1 MNKKLKKIFSI
12 LLMVVFLVNTFLGS
26 TTKNAFAEDN
36 STAKTRLRIINLNG
50 DNTIDEKTEFWVKDT
65 IPVAADLTISG
76 SGVNYPNPKLK
87 ITVQKSPAIT
97 KPGFV
102 DSLKAT
108 SNEQTED
115 ENNYYMTYKFDSL
128 TGGTKLTFPLPFM
141 FKEDTAN
148 NGDRVTIKEEL
159 LDENGGV
166 IDSVSKTY
174 TAKKVTYSY
183 NDSNVFTY
191 GASRDEKVDPSN
203 PQDMN
208 NTIRVHKVQVYDDS
222 NKTKPEG
229 SPVEALFSPTNK
241 APEGTDG
248 KATFERPKNLRIEV
262 KLPEGVELGEGG
274 DSSNWTYDAA
284 TRTITRNYGELGEG
298 DASWLRYNQVG
309 ITANPI
315 LKFKSIPA
323 GQVVNLDAKFT
334 VNVGL
339 PNEYKLPD
347 RTLPI
352 KFDIEKVVFAPY
364 LGSTLAKDNL
374 TGGGND
380 PFPYN
385 LTEGVYTLDKGRIYD
400 NRVNDQTDNG
410 MVYTLKLGN
419 ENNGSSP
426 TDPTNGKV
434 MHVWSID
441 DVLIR
446 DKQPGVP
453 NKIYYK
459 NYQLG
464 RVEPY
469 GTMLKDDARHKKLVE
484 DTIKNFNDTPNKLYG
499 VKEDGTKVE
508 IASNI
513 KYQQKV
519 DVNNTAGDF
528 VRLSLEFERPLVLD
542 NTSLLFYVGAYPTD
556 KEIKS
561 FEDNTYDATQYY
573 YGTSEAKVEENQTL
587 TTTRETATTIKE
599 YSNGNWAVTGLSLP
613 TPKAWMSD
621 MTGDKVVTYKSS
633 GSFADVWLNQ
643 ARLRGT
649 YGAWG
654 PYLGKPVTNIKA
666 IYLLPPE
673 FTYVETNGTY
683 GPSNPTGI
691 NKTPQVID
699 NFRNTGRQAVIFS
712 VPDINPNLENKDDEF
727 SINIKI
733 KASQYAQ
740 QGNNRIDTYVTY
752 DNNKII
758 QPWDGNLAYT
768 DQLDLDGDGDKR
780 EQFIHRAM
788 DINFIP
794 PLELLIAKRVGLDT
808 ASMKFLEIGDLGEEF
823 YWKVQINNNTIAE
836 MNDISFIDTLPFVGD
851 NVIVPN
857 KENVYKPR
865 GSQFNTPLTR
875 SLESVPENAE
885 ALQNFDV
892 FYQLAPQNA
901 LEAVRDGEWLAEGQ
915 ITDFTKVK
923 SIKIQLKPGKVL
935 ASKKT
940 ANFFIPS
947 KVPYDSTLTS
957 NQTANN
963 TVAMST
969 DKTFYSEANM
979 VRIGVAKYVVK
990 GTVFSDFNK
999 NGVINDNEQ
1008 KLSGYKVELI
1018 DKKTGDVAVDVNG
1031 NKLEATTDNEG
1042 KYTINVYK
1050 RGDYFV
1056 RFTKLNNDDKLT
1068 KSNDRVD
1075 GNNAIEEIAGTN
1087 YVKSADFALNPT
1099 NDDVI
1104 KNAGFEAT
1112 KRDVTI
1118 EKVDSQLNQDGSKK
1132 YLKGATFELRQNGNA
1147 VYTATTG
1154 EDGRAVFKDVKFGS
1168 YKLVETQ
1175 APTGYA
1181 PAVAEKDVTIDE
1193 NGDAKYEIANDLV
1206 LGKVEVT
1213 KVDKDDPTK
1222 KLKGVKFVLKQGND
1236 EKYEAT
1242 TGEDGKAVFDG
1253 VLFGSY
1259 KLVEKETLENY
1270 KADSTEHDV
1279 TIDNQTKL
1287 KEVTIKNELKK
1298 GKVVVT
1304 KVDATDNTK
1313 KLKDVK
1319 FVLKQDG
1326 NVKYEATTDADG
1338 KAVFNGV
1345 AYGQY
1350 KLVETET
1357 LANYALDSTERD
1369 VNIDADGKEVPFEI
1383 TNALKQ
1389 GSVEVTKVD
1398 ADNNNTKLTGVKFVL
1413 KQNGA
1418 VKYEA
1423 TTDADGKANFN
1434 NVAYGDYKLVETETL
1449 KNYNLDATERDV
1461 TIDSQNST
1469 KQITLTNVMKK
1480 GKVVVTKVDAT
1491 DNTKKLKDVKFALK
1505 QGNDVKYEA
1514 TTDADGK
1521 AVFNGVAYGEYKLVE
1536 TKTLDNYSLDTTE
1549 RDVNIDADGKE
1560 VPFEITNALKEGKVE
1575 VTKVDADDNSKK
1587 LEGVKFALKQG
1598 NDVKYEA
1605 TTDVDGKAVFNGVA
1619 YGDYKLV
1626 ETKHLDNYNADTT
1639 ERDVTIDN
1647 QNSTKQL
1654 TVTNTLIKGKVEV
1667 TLVDAVVDGKP
1678 IKGATF
1684 VLKQGDTVVKE
1695 LTTDDSGKVVFENV
1709 PYGEYTV
1716 VEKTTLENY
1725 VIDSAPKAVKIE
1737 QQGQVEKV
1745 QVVNVLKTSNVKVT
1759 KVDADDNT
1767 KKLAGV
1773 EFELRG
1779 ANGKVLKGTTNANG
1793 EYIFEDVVYGDYKL
1807 VETKTLDNYNLTTTE
1822 ETVQVRD
1829 AGQTIEKTVTNAL
1842 KKGKVE
1848 VTKVDADDN
1857 TKKLA
1862 GVKFELKQGDEVK
1875 YEGTTDANGKLVI
1888 DNVIYGD
1895 YKLVEKETLENYNLN
1910 TNPVDVSIKAQ
1921 GQLVEKTVENTL
1933 KKGKVEVTAVD
1944 ADDNTKKLPGI
1955 KFVLKQGDEVKYEG
1969 TTDANGKLVFDKV
1982 IYGDYKLVEKETL
1995 ENYNLNK
2002 DQFDVSIKEEGQL
2015 VEKTVPNLLKKG
2027 KVEVTKVDA
2036 EDNTKKL
2043 AGVKFAL
2050 KQGNDVKYEGTTDAN
2065 GKLVFDK
2072 VVYGDYKL
2080 VETETLENYNL
2091 NKDQFDVSIKEEG
2104 QLVEKTVTNQI
2115 IKSDIKFVKVD
2126 AKDNNKKLAGVKFV
2140 LKQGDVEKYEA
2151 ISDANGV
2158 VSFKGV
2164 VYGEYTLVE
2173 KETIAGYK
2181 LSTETKQVK
2190 VRTHGVVIDL
2200 GNFANEPIAKAPGKK
2215 TGALAKTGLAE
2226 TSTTILGTMLLALA
2240 MLFRRKSTK

>member
-36 STAKTRLRIINLNG
+36 STAKTKLRIINLNG

-65 IPVAADLTISG
+65 IPVAADLAISG
-76 SGVNYPNPKLK
+76 SGVNYSNPKLK

-108 SNEQTED
+108 NNEQTED
-115 ENNYYMTYKFDSL
+115 ANNYYMTYTFDSL

-148 NGDRVTIKEEL
+148 NGDSVTIKEEL

-174 TAKKVTYSY
+174 TAKKATYSY
-183 NDSNVFTY
+183 NDSNVFTF

-229 SPVEALFSPTNK
+229 SPVETYFSPINK
-241 APEGTDG
+241 APEGAGG

-274 DSSNWTYDAA
+274 DSHNWTYDAT

-298 DASWLRYNQVG
+298 DVSWIRYNQVG

-352 KFDIEKVVFAPY
+352 KFDIEKVVFAPH

-374 TGGGND
+374 TGAGND
-380 PFPYN
+380 PFPFN
-385 LTEGVYTLDKGRIYD
+385 LNEGVYTLDKGRIYD

-410 MVYTLKLGN
+410 MIYTLKLGN

-561 FEDNTYDATQYY
+561 FEDSTYDATQYY

-587 TTTRETATTIKE
+587 TTTRETATTIKD
-599 YSNGNWAVTGLSLP
+599 YANGNWAVTGLSLP
-613 TPKAWMSD
+613 TPKAWMDSMD
-621 MTGDKVVTYKSS
+621 GDKVITYKSS
-633 GSFADVWLNQ
+633 GSFADVWLN
-643 ARLRGT
+643 RGSLRGT
-649 YGAWG
+649 YGSWG

-673 FTYVETNGTY
+673 FSYVETKGTY
-683 GPSNPTGI
+683 GPSDPSGI
-691 NKTPQVID
+691 NPTPQVID

-712 VPDINPNLENKDDEF
+712 VPDINPNLENKDDQF
-727 SINIKI
+727 SINIKV

-740 QGNNRIDTYVTY
+740 QGNNRVDTYITY

-758 QPWDGNLAYT
+758 QPWDGGLEYV

-780 EQFIHRAM
+780 EKFIHRAM

-857 KENVYKPR
+857 KQNVYKPR

-885 ALQNFDV
+885 VLKNFDV

-935 ASKKT
+935 ASKTT

-947 KVPYDSTLTS
+947 KIPYDSTLTS

-999 NGVINDNEQ
+999 NGVINDNEPR
-1008 KLSGYKVELI
+1008 LAGYKVELI

-1042 KYTINVYK
+1042 KYSINVYK

-1075 GNNAIEEIAGTN
+1075 GNNAIEEIAGTS

-1154 EDGRAVFKDVKFGS
+1154 ENGRAVFKDVKFGS

-1326 NVKYEATTDADG
+1326 NVKYEATTDTDG

-1598 NDVKYEA
+1598 NDVRYEA

-1695 LTTDDSGKVVFENV
+1695 LTTDDSGKVVFEDV

-1933 KKGKVEVTAVD
+1933 KKGKVEVTKVD
-1944 ADDNTKKLPGI
+1944 ADDNTKKLAGV
-1955 KFVLKQGDEVKYEG
+1955 KFELKQGDEVKYEG

-2151 ISDANGV
+2151 VSDANGV

-2226 TSTTILGTMLLALA
+2226 TSTTLLGTMLLALA

>member
-1 MNKKLKKIFSI
+1 MNRLKKIFSI

-36 STAKTRLRIINLNG
+36 STAKTKLRIINLNG
-50 DNTIDEKTEFWVKDT
+50 DNTIDEKTEFWVKNT
-65 IPVAADLTISG
+65 IPVAADLAISG
-76 SGVNYPNPKLK
+76 AGVNYPNPKLK

-108 SNEQTED
+108 KNEQTED
-115 ENNYYMTYKFDSL
+115 ENNYYMTYTFDSL
-128 TGGTKLTFPLPFM
+128 TGGTKLTFPFPFE

-148 NGDRVTIKEEL
+148 NGDSVTIKEEL
-159 LDENGGV
+159 LDENDGV
-166 IDSVSKTY
+166 IDSVTKVY
-174 TAKKVTYSY
+174 TAKKETYTF
-183 NDSNVFTY
+183 NDSSVYAATP
-191 GASRDEKVDPSN
+191 DELQQLIDPSKPAKNNTLFVRKVDDYTDSDKTKEDGDGTKITSYFN
-203 PQDMN
+203 F
-208 NTIRVHKVQVYDDS
+208 TIKDTESVDP
-222 NKTKPEG
+222 NKTY
-229 SPVEALFSPTNK
+229 
-241 APEGTDG
+241 
-248 KATFERPKNLRIEV
+248 ERPKNIKLEI
-262 KLPEGVELGEGG
+262 KLPEGVEID
-274 DSSNWTYDAA
+274 DSRFSIDPA
-284 TRTITRNYGELGEG
+284 TRI
-298 DASWLRYNQVG
+298 ASRVV
-309 ITANPI
+309 ANPGFDRVWKGSYNEMVYWI
-315 LKFKSIPA
+315 GPGLTFKNKKYNEVI
-323 GQVVNLDAKFT
+323 NIEAKFT
-334 VNVGL
+334 LNDGL
-339 PNEYKLPD
+339 ANEKKLPD
-347 RTLPI
+347 RTLSI
-352 KFDIEKVVFAPY
+352 KLLKNKLDFAAH
-364 LGSTLAKDNL
+364 LGSTLVKDNL
-374 TGGGND
+374 TGRGTD
-380 PFPYN
+380 PFPYD
-385 LTEGVYTLDKGRIYD
+385 LSEGVYTLDKGRIYD
-400 NRVNDQTDNG
+400 NRVNDHTDNG
-410 MVYTLKLGN
+410 MIYTLKLGN

-464 RVEPY
+464 KVEPY

-587 TTTRETATTIKE
+587 TTTRETATTIKD
-599 YSNGNWAVTGLSLP
+599 YAGGNWAFTGLSLP
-613 TPKAWMSD
+613 TPKAFMGD
-621 MTGDKVVTYKSS
+621 LTGDKVITYK
-633 GSFADVWLNQ
+633 ADATIANVQINY

-649 YGAWG
+649 HGAWG

-673 FTYVETNGTY
+673 FSYVETTATY
-683 GPSNPTGI
+683 GPANPSGI

-727 SINIKI
+727 GLNIKI
-733 KASQYAQ
+733 KASQYTQ
-740 QGNNRIDTYVTY
+740 QGNNRVDAYVTY
-752 DNNKII
+752 DNNKVI
-758 QPWDGNLAYT
+758 QPWDSSLEYV

-780 EQFIHRAM
+780 EKFIHRAM

-857 KENVYKPR
+857 KQNVYKPR

-885 ALQNFDV
+885 ALKNFDV

-935 ASKKT
+935 ASKTT

-947 KVPYDSTLTS
+947 KIPYDSTLTS

-999 NGVINDNEQ
+999 NGVINDNEPR
-1008 KLSGYKVELI
+1008 LAGYKVELI

-1042 KYTINVYK
+1042 KYSINVYK

-1099 NDDVI
+1099 SDDAI

-1154 EDGRAVFKDVKFGS
+1154 ENGRAVFKDVKFGS
-1168 YKLVETQ
+1168 YKLVETH

-1193 NGDAKYEIANDLV
+1193 NGDAKYEVANDLV

-1326 NVKYEATTDADG
+1326 NVKYEATTDVDG

-1357 LANYALDSTERD
+1357 LANYA
-1369 VNIDADGKEVPFEI
+1369 
-1383 TNALKQ
+1383 
-1389 GSVEVTKVD
+1389 
-1398 ADNNNTKLTGVKFVL
+1398 
-1413 KQNGA
+1413 
-1418 VKYEA
+1418 
-1423 TTDADGKANFN
+1423 
-1434 NVAYGDYKLVETETL
+1434 
-1449 KNYNLDATERDV
+1449 
-1461 TIDSQNST
+1461 
-1469 KQITLTNVMKK
+1469 
-1480 GKVVVTKVDAT
+1480 
-1491 DNTKKLKDVKFALK
+1491 
-1505 QGNDVKYEA
+1505 
-1514 TTDADGK
+1514 
-1521 AVFNGVAYGEYKLVE
+1521 
-1536 TKTLDNYSLDTTE
+1536 LDTTE

-1605 TTDVDGKAVFNGVA
+1605 TTDADGKAVFNGVA

-1639 ERDVTIDN
+1639 ERDVTIDS
-1647 QNSTKQL
+1647 QNTIKQL
-1654 TVTNTLIKGKVEV
+1654 TITNTLIKGKVEV

-1695 LTTDDSGKVVFENV
+1695 VVTDDSGKVVFENV

-1716 VEKTTLENY
+1716 VEKSTLENY

-1829 AGQTIEKTVTNAL
+1829 AGQTIEKTVTNA
-1842 KKGKVE
+1842 
-1848 VTKVDADDN
+1848 
-1857 TKKLA
+1857 
-1862 GVKFELKQGDEVK
+1862 
-1875 YEGTTDANGKLVI
+1875 
-1888 DNVIYGD
+1888 
-1895 YKLVEKETLENYNLN
+1895 
-1910 TNPVDVSIKAQ
+1910 
-1921 GQLVEKTVENTL
+1921 
-1933 KKGKVEVTAVD
+1933 
-1944 ADDNTKKLPGI
+1944 
-1955 KFVLKQGDEVKYEG
+1955 
-1969 TTDANGKLVFDKV
+1969 
-1982 IYGDYKLVEKETL
+1982 
-1995 ENYNLNK
+1995 
-2002 DQFDVSIKEEGQL
+2002 
-2015 VEKTVPNLLKKG
+2015 LKKG

-2181 LSTETKQVK
+2181 LSTETKQVN

-2226 TSTTILGTMLLALA
+2226 TSTTLLGTMLLALA

>member
-36 STAKTRLRIINLNG
+36 STAKTKLRIINLNG

-65 IPVAADLTISG
+65 IPVAADLAISG
-76 SGVNYPNPKLK
+76 SGVNYSNPKLK

-108 SNEQTED
+108 NNEQTED
-115 ENNYYMTYKFDSL
+115 ANNYYMTYTFDSL

-148 NGDRVTIKEEL
+148 NGDSVTIKEEL

-174 TAKKVTYSY
+174 TAKKATYSY
-183 NDSNVFTY
+183 NDSNVLTF
-191 GASRDEKVDPSN
+191 GASRDELIDPSK
-203 PQDMN
+203 PAKN
-208 NTIRVHKVQVYDDS
+208 NVIRVHKVQVYDDS

-229 SPVEALFSPTNK
+229 SPVEAYFSPTNK
-241 APEGTDG
+241 APEGAGD

-284 TRTITRNYGELGEG
+284 TRTITRNYGELGQG
-298 DASWLRYNQVG
+298 DTSWTRYNEIGV
-309 ITANPI
+309 TANPI

-374 TGGGND
+374 TGVGND
-380 PFPYN
+380 PFPYK
-385 LTEGVYTLDKGRIYD
+385 LDEGVYTLDKGRIYD
-400 NRVNDQTDNG
+400 NNVNDQTDNG
-410 MVYTLKLGN
+410 MIYTLKLGN

-513 KYQQKV
+513 KYQQKI

-556 KEIKS
+556 KEIKN
-561 FEDNTYDATQYY
+561 FEDSTYDATQYY

-587 TTTRETATTIKE
+587 TTTRETATTIKD
-599 YSNGNWAVTGLSLP
+599 YYNGNWAVTGLALP
-613 TPKAWMSD
+613 TPKSWMSD
-621 MTGDKVVTYKSS
+621 LSGDKVITYKSS
-633 GSFADVWLNQ
+633 GSFANVLLSQ

-673 FTYVETNGTY
+673 FSYVQTNATA
-683 GPSNPTGI
+683 GPSNPSGI
-691 NKTPQVID
+691 SKTPEVID

-727 SINIKI
+727 AIDIKI

-740 QGNNRIDTYVTY
+740 QGNNRIDAYVTY

-823 YWKVQINNNTIAE
+823 YWKVEINNNTIAE

-857 KENVYKPR
+857 KQNVYKPR

-885 ALQNFDV
+885 VLKNFDV

-935 ASKKT
+935 ASKTT

-947 KVPYDSTLTS
+947 KIPYDSTLTS

-1042 KYTINVYK
+1042 KYSINAYK

-1423 TTDADGKANFN
+1423 TTDADGKANFS

-1491 DNTKKLKDVKFALK
+1491 DNTKKLKD
-1505 QGNDVKYEA
+1505 
-1514 TTDADGK
+1514 
-1521 AVFNGVAYGEYKLVE
+1521 
-1536 TKTLDNYSLDTTE
+1536 
-1549 RDVNIDADGKE
+1549 
-1560 VPFEITNALKEGKVE
+1560 
-1575 VTKVDADDNSKK
+1575 
-1587 LEGVKFALKQG
+1587 VKFALKQG

-1767 KKLAGV
+1767 KRLAGV

-1982 IYGDYKLVEKETL
+1982 
-1995 ENYNLNK
+1995 
-2002 DQFDVSIKEEGQL
+2002 
-2015 VEKTVPNLLKKG
+2015 
-2027 KVEVTKVDA
+2027 
-2036 EDNTKKL
+2036 
-2043 AGVKFAL
+2043 
-2050 KQGNDVKYEGTTDAN
+2050 
-2065 GKLVFDK
+2065 
-2072 VVYGDYKL
+2072 VYGDYKL

-2226 TSTTILGTMLLALA
+2226 TSTTLLGTMLLALA

>member
-1 MNKKLKKIFSI
+1 MNKLKKIFSI

-76 SGVNYPNPKLK
+76 SGVNYSNPKLK

-108 SNEQTED
+108 KNEQTED
-115 ENNYYMTYKFDSL
+115 ENNYYMTYTFDSL
-128 TGGTKLTFPLPFM
+128 TGGAKLTFPLPFM

-148 NGDRVTIKEEL
+148 NGDSVTIKEEL

-183 NDSNVFTY
+183 NDSNVFTF

-203 PQDMN
+203 PLDMN
-208 NTIRVHKVQVYDDS
+208 NTIRVHKAKVYDDS

-229 SPVEALFSPTNK
+229 ELVETYFSATNK

-274 DSSNWTYDAA
+274 DSANWTYDAA

-298 DASWLRYNQVG
+298 DVSWIRYNQVG

-315 LKFKSIPA
+315 LKFKSIPS
-323 GQVVNLDAKFT
+323 GQVVNLEAKYT

-352 KFDIEKVVFAPY
+352 KFDVEKVIFAPY
-364 LGSTLAKDNL
+364 LGSTLQKDNL
-374 TGGGND
+374 NGAGND
-380 PFPYN
+380 PFPFN

-410 MVYTLKLGN
+410 MIYTLKLGN

-426 TDPTNGKV
+426 TDPTNGRV

-441 DVLIR
+441 DILDR

-453 NKIYYK
+453 SKIYYK

-464 RVEPY
+464 KVEPY
-469 GTMLKDDARHKKLVE
+469 GTMLKDNERHKKLVE

-499 VKEDGTKVE
+499 IKEDGTKVE

-542 NTSLLFYVGAYPTD
+542 NTSLLFYVGTYPTD

-587 TTTRETATTIKE
+587 TTTRETATTIKD
-599 YSNGNWAVTGLSLP
+599 YANGHWAVTGLALP
-613 TPKAWMSD
+613 TPKSWMADLS
-621 MTGDKVVTYKSS
+621 GDKVITYKSS
-633 GSFADVWLNQ
+633 GSFANVLLSQ

-673 FTYVETNGTY
+673 FSYVETNATA
-683 GPSNPTGI
+683 GPSNPSGI
-691 NKTPQVID
+691 SKTPEVID

-727 SINIKI
+727 AIDIKI

-740 QGNNRIDTYVTY
+740 QGNNRVDAYVTY

-823 YWKVQINNNTIAE
+823 YWKVEINNNTIAE

-857 KENVYKPR
+857 KQNVYKPR

-885 ALQNFDV
+885 VLKNFDV

-935 ASKKT
+935 ASKTT
-940 ANFFIPS
+940 AKFFIPS
-947 KVPYDSTLTS
+947 KIPYDSTLTS

-999 NGVINDNEQ
+999 NGVINDNEPR
-1008 KLSGYKVELI
+1008 LAGYKVELI

-1042 KYTINVYK
+1042 KYSINVYK

-1099 NDDVI
+1099 SDDAI

-1154 EDGRAVFKDVKFGS
+1154 ENGRAVFKDVKFGS

-1193 NGDAKYEIANDLV
+1193 NGDAKYEVANDLV

-1514 TTDADGK
+1514 TTDVDGK

-1560 VPFEITNALKEGKVE
+1560 VPFEITNALKQGKVE
-1575 VTKVDADDNSKK
+1575 VTKVDADDNTKK

-1605 TTDVDGKAVFNGVA
+1605 TTDADGKAVFNGVA

-1678 IKGATF
+1678 IKGGTF

-1695 LTTDDSGKVVFENV
+1695 LTTDDSGKVVFEDV

-1716 VEKTTLENY
+1716 VEKSTLENY

-1862 GVKFELKQGDEVK
+1862 GVKFELKQGNDVK
-1875 YEGTTDANGKLVI
+1875 YEGTTDANGKLVF

-1910 TNPVDVSIKAQ
+1910 TNSVDVSIKAQ

-1933 KKGKVEVTAVD
+1933 KKGKVEVTKVD
-1944 ADDNTKKLPGI
+1944 ADDNTKKLAGV
-1955 KFVLKQGDEVKYEG
+1955 KFELKQGDEVKYEG

-2036 EDNTKKL
+2036 EDNAKKL

-2226 TSTTILGTMLLALA
+2226 TSTTLLGTMLLALA
-2240 MLFRRKSTK
+2240 VLFRRKSTK

>member
-1 MNKKLKKIFSI
+1 MNRLKKIFSV

-26 TTKNAFAEDN
+26 TSKNAFADG
-36 STAKTRLRIINLNG
+36 TLRTQLRIINLNG
-50 DNTIDEKTEFWVKDT
+50 DGTIDENSEFWVNKD
-65 IPVAADLTISG
+65 IPAAADLTVSG
-76 SGVNYPNPKLK
+76 TGVNIQNPKLK
-87 ITVQKSPAIT
+87 ITVQKTNSTT
-97 KPGFV
+97 KPEFV
-102 DSLKAT
+102 DSQKAVK
-108 SNEQTED
+108 NERSED
-115 ENNYYMTYKFDSL
+115 NDNYYMTYTFDQL
-128 TGGTKLTFPLPFM
+128 NGGAKLTFPMPFK
-141 FKEDTAN
+141 FLESANKGDT
-148 NGDRVTIKEEL
+148 VTIKEEL
-159 LDENGGV
+159 LDENGGI
-166 IDSVSKTY
+166 IDSATKTY
-174 TAKKVTYSY
+174 VANKIGYTFNDSSVYADTPDQLQELIDPSKPAKNNTLFVKKVDDYTDSDKTKEDGEGTLIGTYY
-183 NDSNVFTY
+183 NFTVKDT
-191 GASRDEKVDPSN
+191 ATVDPN
-203 PQDMN
+203 ATYMRPEN
-208 NTIRVHKVQVYDDS
+208 IKV
-222 NKTKPEG
+222 E
-229 SPVEALFSPTNK
+229 L
-241 APEGTDG
+241 
-248 KATFERPKNLRIEV
+248 
-262 KLPEGVELGEGG
+262 KLPEGVVPADGRFSF
-274 DSSNWTYDAA
+274 DPATRIA
-284 TRTITRNYGELGEG
+284 TRTVNSPGLDRVWKG
-298 DASWLRYNQVG
+298 SYNEVVYWFG
-309 ITANPI
+309 TG
-315 LKFKSIPA
+315 LLFKGKKYNEVI
-323 GQVVNLDAKFT
+323 NIEAKFT
-334 VNVGL
+334 VNAGL
-339 PNEYKLPD
+339 ADEKKLPD

-352 KFDIEKVVFAPY
+352 KLEKN
-364 LGSTLAKDNL
+364 KL
-374 TGGGND
+374 TFGAQRWTEVLKYKLNAQGND
-380 PFPYN
+380 PVPN
-385 LTEGVYTLDKGRIYD
+385 RVNNGVYTLYNNKLFDD
-400 NRVNDQTDNG
+400 WNNDQTDNG
-410 MVYTLKLGN
+410 LMYITRIGN

-426 TDPTNGKV
+426 TNPGGGIRL
-434 MHVWSID
+434 HLWEIE
-441 DVLIR
+441 DVLMR
-446 DKQPGVP
+446 DKPVQDEK
-453 NKIYYK
+453 KIYYK
-459 NYQLG
+459 YFQLG
-464 RVEPY
+464 KVEKFRDR
-469 GTMLKDDARHKKLVE
+469 GGDDTRRQQLVDDAINQV
-484 DTIKNFNDTPNKLYG
+484 NSTPNKLYG
-499 VKEDGTKVE
+499 IKEDGSKVE
-508 IASNI
+508 LASNI
-513 KYQQKV
+513 KLGQRV
-519 DVNNTAGDF
+519 DINDTTGQYT
-528 VRLSLEFERPLVLD
+528 RLSLVFERPISLD
-542 NTSLLFYVGAYPTD
+542 NTALFYYTGAYPSE
-556 KEIKS
+556 KEIKK
-561 FEDNTYDATQYY
+561 FEDGEYDKEQYY
-573 YGTSEAKVEENQTL
+573 YGAENVLVEESEN
-587 TTTRETATTIKE
+587 ATTKE
-599 YSNGNWAVTGLSLP
+599 NAQKSEGNSTWAFTGLRLP
-613 TPKAWMSD
+613 TPKAYINNL
-621 MTGDKVVTYKSS
+621 TGTGVLPYKADGTY
-633 GSFADVWLNQ
+633 ADIHLDH
-643 ARLRGT
+643 ASLRGR

-654 PYLGKPVTNIKA
+654 PYLGKPVTNPKI
-666 IYLLPPE
+666 IYLLPAE
-673 FTYVETNGTY
+673 FSFVKTKNIVTNGIDKSKI
-683 GPSNPTGI
+683 GDPE
-691 NKTPQVID
+691 VIK
-699 NFRNTGRQAVIFS
+699 NFRNTGRTAVIYS
-712 VPDINPNLENKDDEF
+712 LPDITPTLEDKNDTIWMDLQIE
-727 SINIKI
+727 
-733 KASQYAQ
+733 ASPYAK
-740 QGNNRIDTYVTY
+740 QGNNQVDVFYTY
-752 DNNKII
+752 DNNDII
-758 QPWDGNLAYT
+758 QPWNDSMTYV
-768 DQLDLDGDGDKR
+768 DELDLDGDGNKKEKFTYR
-780 EQFIHRAM
+780 SHN
-788 DINFIP
+788 INFIP
-794 PLELLIAKRVGLDT
+794 PLELLMYKNVGLTTDNMRY
-808 ASMKFLEIGDLGEEF
+808 AEVGDVGEPF
-823 YWKVQINNNTIAE
+823 YWKVSINNNTISE
-836 MNDISFIDTLPFVGD
+836 VTDISFIDTLPFVGD
-851 NVIVPN
+851 HVITPN
-857 KENVYKPR
+857 KKGEYKER
-865 GSQFNTPLTR
+865 GSKFMTPLAN
-875 SLESVPENAE
+875 SLESVKANEE
-885 ALQNFDV
+885 VLKNFDV
-892 FYQLAPQNA
+892 YYQLKPQNI
-901 LEAVRDGEWLAEGQ
+901 LETVRDGEWLSAGQ
-915 ITDFTKVK
+915 VTDFSQVK
-923 SIKIQLKPGKVL
+923 SIKVMLKPGAKL
-935 ASKKT
+935 ASKT
-940 ANFFIPS
+940 TVDFYIPS
-947 KVPYDSTLTS
+947 KIPFDTTLTET
-957 NQTANN
+957 QTANN
-963 TVAMST
+963 SVAIST
-969 DKTFYSEANM
+969 DKYSYSEANTAT
-979 VRIGVAKYVVK
+979 IGVARYTIK

-999 NGVINDNEQ
+999 DGLMADNEE

-1031 NKLEATTDNEG
+1031 QKLEATTDNEG
-1042 KYTINVYK
+1042 KYTINAYK

-1056 RFTKLNNDDKLT
+1056 RFTKASDEDVLT
-1068 KSNDRVD
+1068 KSNDKAN
-1075 GNNAIEEIAGTN
+1075 GNNATEEIAGTKF
-1087 YVKSADFALNPT
+1087 VKTADFALSPT
-1099 NDDVI
+1099 NNNIV
-1104 KNAGFEAT
+1104 KNAGFEGT
-1112 KRDVTI
+1112 KRDVTV

-1132 YLKGATFELRQNGNA
+1132 YLKGAIFELKQNGT
-1147 VYTATTG
+1147 VVDTQTTD
-1154 EDGRAVFKDVKFGS
+1154 ENGRAVFKGVKFGS

-1181 PAVAEKDVTIDE
+1181 AVNAEKDITVDE
-1193 NGDAKYEIANDLV
+1193 NGDAKYEVANDLV

-1213 KVDKDDPTK
+1213 KVDKDDSTK

-1313 KLKDVK
+1313 KLQGVK
-1319 FVLKQDG
+1319 FALKQDG
-1326 NVKYEATTDADG
+1326 NVKYEVETDADG

-1345 AYGQY
+1345 AYG
-1350 KLVETET
+1350 K
-1357 LANYALDSTERD
+1357 
-1369 VNIDADGKEVPFEI
+1369 
-1383 TNALKQ
+1383 
-1389 GSVEVTKVD
+1389 
-1398 ADNNNTKLTGVKFVL
+1398 
-1413 KQNGA
+1413 
-1418 VKYEA
+1418 
-1423 TTDADGKANFN
+1423 
-1434 NVAYGDYKLVETETL
+1434 
-1449 KNYNLDATERDV
+1449 
-1461 TIDSQNST
+1461 
-1469 KQITLTNVMKK
+1469 
-1480 GKVVVTKVDAT
+1480 
-1491 DNTKKLKDVKFALK
+1491 
-1505 QGNDVKYEA
+1505 
-1514 TTDADGK
+1514 
-1521 AVFNGVAYGEYKLVE
+1521 YKLVE
-1536 TKTLDNYSLDTTE
+1536 TKPLDNYLPDTTE

-1575 VTKVDADDNSKK
+1575 VTKVDADDNTKK

-1605 TTDVDGKAVFNGVA
+1605 TTDADGKAVFNGVA

-1639 ERDVTIDN
+1639 ERDVTIDS
-1647 QNSTKQL
+1647 QNTIKQL
-1654 TVTNTLIKGKVEV
+1654 TITNTLIKGKVEV

-1684 VLKQGDTVVKE
+1684 VLKQGDTVLKE
-1695 LTTDDSGKVVFENV
+1695 VTTDDSGKVVFENV

-1725 VIDSAPKAVKIE
+1725 VIDSVPKAVKIE

-1969 TTDANGKLVFDKV
+1969 TTDAEGKLVFDKV

-2151 ISDANGV
+2151 VSDANGV

-2190 VRTHGVVIDL
+2190 VRTHGAVIDL

-2226 TSTTILGTMLLALA
+2226 TSTTLLGTMLLALA

>member
-1 MNKKLKKIFSI
+1 
-12 LLMVVFLVNTFLGS
+12 
-26 TTKNAFAEDN
+26 
-36 STAKTRLRIINLNG
+36 
-50 DNTIDEKTEFWVKDT
+50 
-65 IPVAADLTISG
+65 
-76 SGVNYPNPKLK
+76 
-87 ITVQKSPAIT
+87 
-97 KPGFV
+97 
-102 DSLKAT
+102 
-108 SNEQTED
+108 
-115 ENNYYMTYKFDSL
+115 
-128 TGGTKLTFPLPFM
+128 M

-148 NGDRVTIKEEL
+148 NGDSVTIKEEL

-174 TAKKVTYSY
+174 TAKKATYSY
-183 NDSNVFTY
+183 NDSNVLTF
-191 GASRDEKVDPSN
+191 GASRDELIDPSK
-203 PQDMN
+203 PAKN
-208 NTIRVHKVQVYDDS
+208 NLIRVHKVQVYDDS

-229 SPVEALFSPTNK
+229 SPVEAYFSPTNK
-241 APEGTDG
+241 APEGAGD

-284 TRTITRNYGELGEG
+284 TRTITRNYGELGQG
-298 DASWLRYNQVG
+298 DTSWTRYNEIGV
-309 ITANPI
+309 TANPI

-374 TGGGND
+374 TGVGND
-380 PFPYN
+380 PFPYK
-385 LTEGVYTLDKGRIYD
+385 LDEGVYTLDKGRIYD
-400 NRVNDQTDNG
+400 NNVNDQTDNG
-410 MVYTLKLGN
+410 MIYTLKLGN

-513 KYQQKV
+513 KYQQKI

-556 KEIKS
+556 KEIKN
-561 FEDNTYDATQYY
+561 FEDSTYDATQYY

-599 YSNGNWAVTGLSLP
+599 YSNGNWAVTGLALP
-613 TPKAWMSD
+613 TPKSWMSD
-621 MTGDKVVTYKSS
+621 LSGDKVITYKSS
-633 GSFADVWLNQ
+633 GSFANVLLSQ

-673 FTYVETNGTY
+673 FSYVQTNATA
-683 GPSNPTGI
+683 GPSNPSGI
-691 NKTPQVID
+691 SKTPEVID

-727 SINIKI
+727 AIDIKI

-740 QGNNRIDTYVTY
+740 QGNNRVDAYVTY

-823 YWKVQINNNTIAE
+823 YWKVEINNNTIAE

-857 KENVYKPR
+857 KQNVYKPR

-885 ALQNFDV
+885 VLKNFDV

-935 ASKKT
+935 ASKTT

-947 KVPYDSTLTS
+947 KIPYDSTLTS

-999 NGVINDNEQ
+999 NGVINDNEPR
-1008 KLSGYKVELI
+1008 LAGYKVELI

-1042 KYTINVYK
+1042 KYSINAYK

-1154 EDGRAVFKDVKFGS
+1154 ENGRAVFKDVKFGS
-1168 YKLVETQ
+1168 YKLVETKE
-1175 APTGYA
+1175 PNGYK
-1181 PAVAEKDVTIDE
+1181 PNTEEKDITVDE
-1193 NGDAKYEIANDLV
+1193 NGDAKYEIQNELALKSISGTVKWEDANNQDGKRPEKVTVTLNKTVDGTTTKVKDIEVPTSDADTSNYEFTDLPQYEG
-1206 LGKVEVT
+1206 GKEITYTVEQNSVDGYTT
-1213 KVDKDDPTK
+1213 KVDGFNIVNKHEPEKTVVEGTKTWNDADDQDGVRPAEITIKLFKNGTEVTTK
-1222 KLKGVKFVLKQGND
+1222 KVTEADGWKWKFENLDKYYDKGKEVKYTIEEDKV
-1236 EKYEAT
+1236 EKYT
-1242 TGEDGKAVFDG
+1242 TEVNGFNVTNTHEPEKTFVEGTKTWDDANNQDGKRPSEITIRLFKNGTEVEVKKVTEADG
-1253 VLFGSY
+1253 WKWKF
-1259 KLVEKETLENY
+1259 ENLDKY
-1270 KADSTEHDV
+1270 Y
-1279 TIDNQTKL
+1279 N
-1287 KEVTIKNELKK
+1287 K
-1298 GKVVVT
+1298 GKVVEYTIKEDKVDEYTTEVNGFNVTNKHLPERTIVSGTKTWDDANDQDGKRPNSIKVILNKTVDGVTT
-1304 KVDATDNTK
+1304 KVE
-1313 KLKDVK
+1313 VK
-1319 FVLKQDG
+1319 
-1326 NVKYEATTDADG
+1326 
-1338 KAVFNGV
+1338 
-1345 AYGQY
+1345 
-1350 KLVETET
+1350 
-1357 LANYALDSTERD
+1357 
-1369 VNIDADGKEVPFEI
+1369 
-1383 TNALKQ
+1383 
-1389 GSVEVTKVD
+1389 EVTKQ
-1398 ADNNNTKLTGVKFVL
+1398 DNWHYAFNLP
-1413 KQNGA
+1413 
-1418 VKYEA
+1418 KYE
-1423 TTDADGKANFN
+1423 
-1434 NVAYGDYKLVETETL
+1434 
-1449 KNYNLDATERDV
+1449 
-1461 TIDSQNST
+1461 
-1469 KQITLTNVMKK
+1469 
-1480 GKVVVTKVDAT
+1480 
-1491 DNTKKLKDVKFALK
+1491 
-1505 QGNDVKYEA
+1505 
-1514 TTDADGK
+1514 
-1521 AVFNGVAYGEYKLVE
+1521 
-1536 TKTLDNYSLDTTE
+1536 
-1549 RDVNIDADGKE
+1549 
-1560 VPFEITNALKEGKVE
+1560 
-1575 VTKVDADDNSKK
+1575 
-1587 LEGVKFALKQG
+1587 
-1598 NDVKYEA
+1598 
-1605 TTDVDGKAVFNGVA
+1605 
-1619 YGDYKLV
+1619 
-1626 ETKHLDNYNADTT
+1626 
-1639 ERDVTIDN
+1639 
-1647 QNSTKQL
+1647 
-1654 TVTNTLIKGKVEV
+1654 
-1667 TLVDAVVDGKP
+1667 
-1678 IKGATF
+1678 
-1684 VLKQGDTVVKE
+1684 
-1695 LTTDDSGKVVFENV
+1695 
-1709 PYGEYTV
+1709 
-1716 VEKTTLENY
+1716 
-1725 VIDSAPKAVKIE
+1725 
-1737 QQGQVEKV
+1737 
-1745 QVVNVLKTSNVKVT
+1745 
-1759 KVDADDNT
+1759 
-1767 KKLAGV
+1767 
-1773 EFELRG
+1773 
-1779 ANGKVLKGTTNANG
+1779 NGKVIRYSID
-1793 EYIFEDVVYGDYKL
+1793 EEDVPGY
-1807 VETKTLDNYNLTTTE
+1807 TKTINGHNLKNTHIP
-1822 ETVQVRD
+1822 
-1829 AGQTIEKTVTNAL
+1829 APKTS
-1842 KKGKVE
+1842 KK
-1848 VTKVDADDN
+1848 
-1857 TKKLA
+1857 
-1862 GVKFELKQGDEVK
+1862 
-1875 YEGTTDANGKLVI
+1875 
-1888 DNVIYGD
+1888 
-1895 YKLVEKETLENYNLN
+1895 
-1910 TNPVDVSIKAQ
+1910 P
-1921 GQLVEKTVENTL
+1921 
-1933 KKGKVEVTAVD
+1933 
-1944 ADDNTKKLPGI
+1944 
-1955 KFVLKQGDEVKYEG
+1955 
-1969 TTDANGKLVFDKV
+1969 
-1982 IYGDYKLVEKETL
+1982 
-1995 ENYNLNK
+1995 
-2002 DQFDVSIKEEGQL
+2002 
-2015 VEKTVPNLLKKG
+2015 
-2027 KVEVTKVDA
+2027 
-2036 EDNTKKL
+2036 
-2043 AGVKFAL
+2043 
-2050 KQGNDVKYEGTTDAN
+2050 
-2065 GKLVFDK
+2065 
-2072 VVYGDYKL
+2072 
-2080 VETETLENYNL
+2080 
-2091 NKDQFDVSIKEEG
+2091 
-2104 QLVEKTVTNQI
+2104 
-2115 IKSDIKFVKVD
+2115 KS
-2126 AKDNNKKLAGVKFV
+2126 
-2140 LKQGDVEKYEA
+2140 
-2151 ISDANGV
+2151 
-2158 VSFKGV
+2158 
-2164 VYGEYTLVE
+2164 T
-2173 KETIAGYK
+2173 
-2181 LSTETKQVK
+2181 
-2190 VRTHGVVIDL
+2190 
-2200 GNFANEPIAKAPGKK
+2200 
-2215 TGALAKTGLAE
+2215 LAKTGLAE
-2226 TSTTILGTMLLALA
+2226 TSTTLLGTMLLALA

>member
-1 MNKKLKKIFSI
+1 MNRLKKIFSI

-36 STAKTRLRIINLNG
+36 TTANTRLRIINLNG

-65 IPVAADLTISG
+65 IPVAADLAISG
-76 SGVNYPNPKLK
+76 SGVNYSNPKLK

-108 SNEQTED
+108 NNEQTED
-115 ENNYYMTYKFDSL
+115 ENNYYMTYTFDSL

-148 NGDRVTIKEEL
+148 NGDSVTIKEEL

-174 TAKKVTYSY
+174 TAKKVTYGY
-183 NDSNVFTY
+183 NESNVFTY
-191 GASRDEKVDPSN
+191 NAASTELIDPSK
-203 PQDMN
+203 PARN
-208 NTIRVHKVQVYDDS
+208 NSIFVHKAGVYDDS

-229 SPVEALFSPTNK
+229 EEVTTYFSPINK

-248 KATFERPKNLRIEV
+248 KATFIRPKNMKIEV
-262 KLPEGVELGEGG
+262 KLPEGVELGTTG
-274 DSSNWTYDAA
+274 DAPNWTYDAA
-284 TRTITRNYGELGEG
+284 TRTITRNYNYEFGPGG
-298 DASWLRYNQVG
+298 SGWTRYNEIGFSADPV
-309 ITANPI
+309 
-315 LKFKSIPA
+315 LKFKSIPS
-323 GQVVNLDAKFT
+323 GQVVNLEAKFT

-339 PNEYKLPD
+339 SDEYKLPD

-352 KFDIEKVVFAPY
+352 KFDVEKLIFAPH

-374 TGGGND
+374 SGGGTD
-380 PFPYN
+380 PFPYD
-385 LTEGVYTLDKGRIYD
+385 LVEGVYTLDKGRIYD
-400 NRVNDQTDNG
+400 NKVNDQTDNG

-464 RVEPY
+464 KVEPY

-499 VKEDGTKVE
+499 VKEDGSKVE

-519 DVNNTAGDF
+519 DVNDTTGQY

-542 NTSLLFYVGAYPTD
+542 NTSLVFYTGTYPTD

-587 TTTRETATTIKE
+587 TTTRETATTIKD
-599 YSNGNWAVTGLSLP
+599 YAAGNWAFTGLSLP
-613 TPKAWMSD
+613 TPKAFMGD
-621 MTGDKVVTYKSS
+621 MTGDNVITYKSS
-633 GSFADVWLNQ
+633 GSFANVQINY

-649 YGAWG
+649 HGAWG

-673 FTYVETNGTY
+673 FSYVETNNTW
-683 GPSNPTGI
+683 GPSNPSGI
-691 NKTPQVID
+691 NPTPQIID

-727 SINIKI
+727 GLNIKI

-740 QGNNRIDTYVTY
+740 QGNNRVDAYVTY

-758 QPWDGNLAYT
+758 QPWDSGLEYV
-768 DQLDLDGDGDKR
+768 DQIDLDGDGDKR
-780 EQFIHRAM
+780 EKFIHRAM

-823 YWKVQINNNTIAE
+823 YWKVEINNNTIAE

-857 KENVYKPR
+857 KQNVYKPR

-915 ITDFTKVK
+915 ITDFSKVK

-947 KVPYDSTLTS
+947 KVPYDATLTS
-957 NQTANN
+957 SQTANN

-999 NGVINDNEQ
+999 NGVINDNEER
-1008 KLSGYKVELI
+1008 LAGYKVELI

-1042 KYTINVYK
+1042 KYSINVYK

-1099 NDDVI
+1099 SDDAI

-1154 EDGRAVFKDVKFGS
+1154 ENGRAVFKGVKFGS

-1326 NVKYEATTDADG
+1326 NVKYEATTDTDG

-1423 TTDADGKANFN
+1423 TTDAEGKANFN

>member
-298 DASWLRYNQVG
+298 DVSWLRYNQVG

-1154 EDGRAVFKDVKFGS
+1154 ENGRAVFKDVKFGS

-1514 TTDADGK
+1514 TTDVDGK

-1605 TTDVDGKAVFNGVA
+1605 TTDADGKAVFNGVA

-1807 VETKTLDNYNLTTTE
+1807 VETKTLDNYNLTTAE

-1910 TNPVDVSIKAQ
+1910 TNPADVSIKAQ
-1921 GQLVEKTVENTL
+1921 GQLVEKTVENT
-1933 KKGKVEVTAVD
+1933 
-1944 ADDNTKKLPGI
+1944 
-1955 KFVLKQGDEVKYEG
+1955 
-1969 TTDANGKLVFDKV
+1969 
-1982 IYGDYKLVEKETL
+1982 
-1995 ENYNLNK
+1995 
-2002 DQFDVSIKEEGQL
+2002 
-2015 VEKTVPNLLKKG
+2015 LKKG

-2151 ISDANGV
+2151 VSDANGV

-2226 TSTTILGTMLLALA
+2226 TSTTLLGTMLLALA

>member
-1 MNKKLKKIFSI
+1 MNRLKKIFSI

-26 TTKNAFAEDN
+26 TTKNAFADG
-36 STAKTRLRIINLNG
+36 TLRTQLRIINLNG
-50 DNTIDEKTEFWVKDT
+50 DGTIDENSEFWVNKD
-65 IPVAADLTISG
+65 IPAAADLTVSG
-76 SGVNYPNPKLK
+76 TGVNIQNPKLK
-87 ITVQKSPAIT
+87 ITVQKTNSTTRPE
-97 KPGFV
+97 FV
-102 DSLKAT
+102 DSKKAVK
-108 SNEQTED
+108 NERSED
-115 ENNYYMTYKFDSL
+115 NDNYYMTYTFDQL
-128 TGGTKLTFPLPFM
+128 NGGAKLTFPMPFK
-141 FKEDTAN
+141 FLESANKGDT
-148 NGDRVTIKEEL
+148 VTIKEEL
-159 LDENGGV
+159 LDENGGI
-166 IDSVSKTY
+166 IDSATKTY
-174 TAKKVTYSY
+174 VANKIGYTFNDSSVYADTPDQLQELIDPSKPAKNNTLFVKKVDDYTDSDKTKEDGEGTLIGTYY
-183 NDSNVFTY
+183 NFTVKDT
-191 GASRDEKVDPSN
+191 ATVDPN
-203 PQDMN
+203 ATYMRPEN
-208 NTIRVHKVQVYDDS
+208 IKV
-222 NKTKPEG
+222 E
-229 SPVEALFSPTNK
+229 L
-241 APEGTDG
+241 
-248 KATFERPKNLRIEV
+248 
-262 KLPEGVELGEGG
+262 KLPEGVVPADGRFSF
-274 DSSNWTYDAA
+274 DPATRIA
-284 TRTITRNYGELGEG
+284 TRTVNSPGLDRVWKG
-298 DASWLRYNQVG
+298 SYNEVVYWFG
-309 ITANPI
+309 TG
-315 LKFKSIPA
+315 LLFKGKKYNEVI
-323 GQVVNLDAKFT
+323 NIEAKFT
-334 VNVGL
+334 VNAGL
-339 PNEYKLPD
+339 ADEKKLPD

-352 KFDIEKVVFAPY
+352 KLEKN
-364 LGSTLAKDNL
+364 KL
-374 TGGGND
+374 TFGAQRWTEVLKYKLNSQGND
-380 PFPYN
+380 PVPN
-385 LTEGVYTLDKGRIYD
+385 RVNNGVYTLYNNKLFDD
-400 NRVNDQTDNG
+400 WNNDQTDNG
-410 MVYTLKLGN
+410 LMYITRIGN

-426 TDPTNGKV
+426 TNPGGGIRL
-434 MHVWSID
+434 HLWEIE
-441 DVLIR
+441 DVLMR
-446 DKQPGVP
+446 DKPVQDEK
-453 NKIYYK
+453 KIYYK
-459 NYQLG
+459 YFQLG
-464 RVEPY
+464 KVEKFRDR
-469 GTMLKDDARHKKLVE
+469 GGDDTRRQQLVDDAINQV
-484 DTIKNFNDTPNKLYG
+484 NSTPNKLYG
-499 VKEDGTKVE
+499 IKEDGSKVE
-508 IASNI
+508 LASNI
-513 KYQQKV
+513 KLGQRV
-519 DVNNTAGDF
+519 DINDTTGQYT
-528 VRLSLEFERPLVLD
+528 RLSLVFERPISLD
-542 NTSLLFYVGAYPTD
+542 NTALFYYTGAYPSE
-556 KEIKS
+556 KEIKK
-561 FEDNTYDATQYY
+561 FEDGEYDKEQYY
-573 YGTSEAKVEENQTL
+573 YGAENVLVEESEN
-587 TTTRETATTIKE
+587 ATTKE
-599 YSNGNWAVTGLSLP
+599 NAQKSEGNSTWAWTGLRLP
-613 TPKAWMSD
+613 TPKAYIGNFNG
-621 MTGDKVVTYKSS
+621 TGVLPYKADGTY
-633 GSFADVWLNQ
+633 ADIHLDH
-643 ARLRGT
+643 ASLRGR

-654 PYLGKPVTNIKA
+654 PYLGKPVTNPKI
-666 IYLLPPE
+666 IYLLPAE
-673 FTYVETNGTY
+673 FSFVKTKNIVTNGIDKSKI
-683 GPSNPTGI
+683 GDPE
-691 NKTPQVID
+691 VIK
-699 NFRNTGRQAVIFS
+699 NFRNTGRTAVIYS
-712 VPDINPNLENKDDEF
+712 LPDITPTLEDKNDTIWMDLQIE
-727 SINIKI
+727 
-733 KASQYAQ
+733 ASPYAK
-740 QGNNRIDTYVTY
+740 QGNNQVDVFYTY
-752 DNNKII
+752 DNNDII
-758 QPWDGNLAYT
+758 QPWNDSMTYV
-768 DQLDLDGDGDKR
+768 DELDLDGDGNKKEKFTYR
-780 EQFIHRAM
+780 SHN
-788 DINFIP
+788 INFIP
-794 PLELLIAKRVGLDT
+794 PLELLMYKNVGLTTDNMRY
-808 ASMKFLEIGDLGEEF
+808 AEVGDVGEPF
-823 YWKVQINNNTIAE
+823 YWKVSINNNTISE
-836 MNDISFIDTLPFVGD
+836 VTDISFIDTLPFVGD
-851 NVIVPN
+851 HVITPN
-857 KENVYKPR
+857 KKGEYKER
-865 GSQFNTPLTR
+865 GSKFMTPLAN
-875 SLESVPENAE
+875 SLESVKANEE
-885 ALQNFDV
+885 VLKNFDV
-892 FYQLAPQNA
+892 YYQLKPQNI
-901 LEAVRDGEWLAEGQ
+901 LETVRDGEWLSAGQ
-915 ITDFTKVK
+915 VTDFSQVK
-923 SIKIQLKPGKVL
+923 SIKVMLKPGAKL
-935 ASKKT
+935 ASKT
-940 ANFFIPS
+940 TVDFYIPS
-947 KVPYDSTLTS
+947 KIPFDTTLTET
-957 NQTANN
+957 QTANN
-963 TVAMST
+963 SVAIST
-969 DKTFYSEANM
+969 DKYSYSEANTAT
-979 VRIGVAKYVVK
+979 IGVARYTIK

-999 NGVINDNEQ
+999 DGLMADNEE

-1018 DKKTGDVAVDVNG
+1018 DKKTGNVAVDVNG
-1031 NKLEATTDNEG
+1031 QKLEATTDNEG
-1042 KYTINVYK
+1042 KYTINAYK

-1056 RFTKLNNDDKLT
+1056 RFTKLSDDDVLT
-1068 KSNDRVD
+1068 KSNDKAN
-1075 GNNAIEEIAGTN
+1075 GNNATEEIAGTKF
-1087 YVKSADFALNPT
+1087 VKTADFALSPT
-1099 NDDVI
+1099 NNNIV
-1104 KNAGFEAT
+1104 KNAGFEGT
-1112 KRDVTI
+1112 KRDVTV

-1132 YLKGATFELRQNGNA
+1132 YLKGAIFELKQNGT
-1147 VYTATTG
+1147 VVDTQTTD
-1154 EDGRAVFKDVKFGS
+1154 ENGRAVFKGVKFGS

-1181 PAVAEKDVTIDE
+1181 AVNAEKDITVDE
-1193 NGDAKYEIANDLV
+1193 NGDAKYEVANDLV

-1313 KLKDVK
+1313 KLQGVK
-1319 FVLKQDG
+1319 FALKQDG
-1326 NVKYEATTDADG
+1326 NVKYEVETDVDG
-1338 KAVFNGV
+1338 KVVFNGV
-1345 AYGQY
+1345 AYG
-1350 KLVETET
+1350 K
-1357 LANYALDSTERD
+1357 
-1369 VNIDADGKEVPFEI
+1369 
-1383 TNALKQ
+1383 
-1389 GSVEVTKVD
+1389 
-1398 ADNNNTKLTGVKFVL
+1398 
-1413 KQNGA
+1413 
-1418 VKYEA
+1418 
-1423 TTDADGKANFN
+1423 
-1434 NVAYGDYKLVETETL
+1434 
-1449 KNYNLDATERDV
+1449 
-1461 TIDSQNST
+1461 
-1469 KQITLTNVMKK
+1469 
-1480 GKVVVTKVDAT
+1480 
-1491 DNTKKLKDVKFALK
+1491 
-1505 QGNDVKYEA
+1505 
-1514 TTDADGK
+1514 
-1521 AVFNGVAYGEYKLVE
+1521 YKLVE
-1536 TKTLDNYSLDTTE
+1536 TKPLDNYLPDTTE

-1605 TTDVDGKAVFNGVA
+1605 TTDADGKAVFNGVA

-1639 ERDVTIDN
+1639 ERDVTIDS
-1647 QNSTKQL
+1647 QNTIKQL
-1654 TVTNTLIKGKVEV
+1654 TITNTLIKGKVEV

-1684 VLKQGDTVVKE
+1684 VLKQGDTVLKE
-1695 LTTDDSGKVVFENV
+1695 VVTDGSGKVVFENV

-1895 YKLVEKETLENYNLN
+1895 YKLIEKETLENYNLN

-2126 AKDNNKKLAGVKFV
+2126 AKDNTKKLAGVKFV

-2226 TSTTILGTMLLALA
+2226 TSTTLLGTMLLVLA

>member
-1 MNKKLKKIFSI
+1 M
-12 LLMVVFLVNTFLGS
+12 
-26 TTKNAFAEDN
+26 
-36 STAKTRLRIINLNG
+36 
-50 DNTIDEKTEFWVKDT
+50 
-65 IPVAADLTISG
+65 
-76 SGVNYPNPKLK
+76 
-87 ITVQKSPAIT
+87 
-97 KPGFV
+97 
-102 DSLKAT
+102 
-108 SNEQTED
+108 
-115 ENNYYMTYKFDSL
+115 
-128 TGGTKLTFPLPFM
+128 
-141 FKEDTAN
+141 
-148 NGDRVTIKEEL
+148 
-159 LDENGGV
+159 
-166 IDSVSKTY
+166 
-174 TAKKVTYSY
+174 
-183 NDSNVFTY
+183 
-191 GASRDEKVDPSN
+191 
-203 PQDMN
+203 
-208 NTIRVHKVQVYDDS
+208 
-222 NKTKPEG
+222 
-229 SPVEALFSPTNK
+229 
-241 APEGTDG
+241 
-248 KATFERPKNLRIEV
+248 
-262 KLPEGVELGEGG
+262 
-274 DSSNWTYDAA
+274 
-284 TRTITRNYGELGEG
+284 
-298 DASWLRYNQVG
+298 
-309 ITANPI
+309 
-315 LKFKSIPA
+315 
-323 GQVVNLDAKFT
+323 
-334 VNVGL
+334 
-339 PNEYKLPD
+339 
-347 RTLPI
+347 
-352 KFDIEKVVFAPY
+352 
-364 LGSTLAKDNL
+364 
-374 TGGGND
+374 
-380 PFPYN
+380 
-385 LTEGVYTLDKGRIYD
+385 
-400 NRVNDQTDNG
+400 
-410 MVYTLKLGN
+410 
-419 ENNGSSP
+419 
-426 TDPTNGKV
+426 
-434 MHVWSID
+434 
-441 DVLIR
+441 
-446 DKQPGVP
+446 
-453 NKIYYK
+453 
-459 NYQLG
+459 
-464 RVEPY
+464 
-469 GTMLKDDARHKKLVE
+469 
-484 DTIKNFNDTPNKLYG
+484 
-499 VKEDGTKVE
+499 
-508 IASNI
+508 
-513 KYQQKV
+513 
-519 DVNNTAGDF
+519 
-528 VRLSLEFERPLVLD
+528 
-542 NTSLLFYVGAYPTD
+542 
-556 KEIKS
+556 
-561 FEDNTYDATQYY
+561 
-573 YGTSEAKVEENQTL
+573 
-587 TTTRETATTIKE
+587 
-599 YSNGNWAVTGLSLP
+599 
-613 TPKAWMSD
+613 
-621 MTGDKVVTYKSS
+621 
-633 GSFADVWLNQ
+633 
-643 ARLRGT
+643 
-649 YGAWG
+649 
-654 PYLGKPVTNIKA
+654 
-666 IYLLPPE
+666 
-673 FTYVETNGTY
+673 
-683 GPSNPTGI
+683 
-691 NKTPQVID
+691 
-699 NFRNTGRQAVIFS
+699 
-712 VPDINPNLENKDDEF
+712 
-727 SINIKI
+727 
-733 KASQYAQ
+733 
-740 QGNNRIDTYVTY
+740 
-752 DNNKII
+752 
-758 QPWDGNLAYT
+758 
-768 DQLDLDGDGDKR
+768 
-780 EQFIHRAM
+780 
-788 DINFIP
+788 
-794 PLELLIAKRVGLDT
+794 
-808 ASMKFLEIGDLGEEF
+808 
-823 YWKVQINNNTIAE
+823 
-836 MNDISFIDTLPFVGD
+836 
-851 NVIVPN
+851 
-857 KENVYKPR
+857 
-865 GSQFNTPLTR
+865 
-875 SLESVPENAE
+875 
-885 ALQNFDV
+885 
-892 FYQLAPQNA
+892 
-901 LEAVRDGEWLAEGQ
+901 
-915 ITDFTKVK
+915 
-923 SIKIQLKPGKVL
+923 
-935 ASKKT
+935 
-940 ANFFIPS
+940 
-947 KVPYDSTLTS
+947 
-957 NQTANN
+957 
-963 TVAMST
+963 
-969 DKTFYSEANM
+969 
-979 VRIGVAKYVVK
+979 
-990 GTVFSDFNK
+990 
-999 NGVINDNEQ
+999 
-1008 KLSGYKVELI
+1008 
-1018 DKKTGDVAVDVNG
+1018 
-1031 NKLEATTDNEG
+1031 
-1042 KYTINVYK
+1042 
-1050 RGDYFV
+1050 
-1056 RFTKLNNDDKLT
+1056 
-1068 KSNDRVD
+1068 
-1075 GNNAIEEIAGTN
+1075 
-1087 YVKSADFALNPT
+1087 
-1099 NDDVI
+1099 
-1104 KNAGFEAT
+1104 
-1112 KRDVTI
+1112 
-1118 EKVDSQLNQDGSKK
+1118 
-1132 YLKGATFELRQNGNA
+1132 
-1147 VYTATTG
+1147 
-1154 EDGRAVFKDVKFGS
+1154 
-1168 YKLVETQ
+1168 
-1175 APTGYA
+1175 
-1181 PAVAEKDVTIDE
+1181 
-1193 NGDAKYEIANDLV
+1193 
-1206 LGKVEVT
+1206 
-1213 KVDKDDPTK
+1213 
-1222 KLKGVKFVLKQGND
+1222 
-1236 EKYEAT
+1236 
-1242 TGEDGKAVFDG
+1242 
-1253 VLFGSY
+1253 
-1259 KLVEKETLENY
+1259 
-1270 KADSTEHDV
+1270 
-1279 TIDNQTKL
+1279 
-1287 KEVTIKNELKK
+1287 
-1298 GKVVVT
+1298 
-1304 KVDATDNTK
+1304 
-1313 KLKDVK
+1313 
-1319 FVLKQDG
+1319 
-1326 NVKYEATTDADG
+1326 KYEATTDADG

-1423 TTDADGKANFN
+1423 TTDADGKANFS

-1514 TTDADGK
+1514 TTDVDGK

-1605 TTDVDGKAVFNGVA
+1605 TTDADGKAVFNGVA

-1933 KKGKVEVTAVD
+1933 KKGKVEVTKVD
-1944 ADDNTKKLPGI
+1944 ADDNTKKLAGV

-2151 ISDANGV
+2151 VSDANGV

-2226 TSTTILGTMLLALA
+2226 TSTTLLGTMLLALA

>member
-1 MNKKLKKIFSI
+1 MNKMKKIFSI

-26 TTKNAFAEDN
+26 TSKNAFADG
-36 STAKTRLRIINLNG
+36 TLKTQLRIINLNG
-50 DNTIDEKTEFWVKDT
+50 DGTIDENTEFWVNKD
-65 IPVAADLTISG
+65 IPAAADLTVSG
-76 SGVNYPNPKLK
+76 TGVNIQNPKLK
-87 ITVQKSPAIT
+87 ITVQKTNSTTRPE
-97 KPGFV
+97 FV
-102 DSLKAT
+102 DSQKAVK
-108 SNEQTED
+108 NERTED
-115 ENNYYMTYKFDSL
+115 NDNYYMTYSFDRL
-128 TGGTKLTFPLPFM
+128 NGGAKLTFPMPFK
-141 FKEDTAN
+141 FLESANKGDT
-148 NGDRVTIKEEL
+148 VTIKEEL
-159 LDENGGV
+159 FDENGGL
-166 IDSVSKTY
+166 IDSATKTY
-174 TAKKVTYSY
+174 VANKVGYTF
-183 NDSNVFTY
+183 NDSSVYADTPDQLQQLIDPSKPAKNNTLFV
-191 GASRDEKVDPSN
+191 RKVD
-203 PQDMN
+203 DY
-208 NTIRVHKVQVYDDS
+208 TDS
-222 NKTKPEG
+222 DKTKEDG
-229 SPVEALFSPTNK
+229 
-241 APEGTDG
+241 EGTQVNSYYNFTVKDT
-248 KATFERPKNLRIEV
+248 ATVDPNATYMSPENIKIEL
-262 KLPEGVELGEGG
+262 KLPEGVDVMDGRFSF
-274 DSSNWTYDAA
+274 DPA
-284 TRTITRNYGELGEG
+284 TRTATRIVNKPSLDRVWKG
-298 DASWLRYNQVG
+298 SYNEIVYWFG
-309 ITANPI
+309 TG
-315 LKFKSIPA
+315 LLFKGKKYNEVI
-323 GQVVNLDAKFT
+323 NIEAKFT
-334 VNVGL
+334 VNAGL
-339 PNEYKLPD
+339 ADEKKLPD

-352 KFDIEKVVFAPY
+352 KLEKN
-364 LGSTLAKDNL
+364 KL
-374 TGGGND
+374 TFGAQRWTEVLKYKLNAQGND
-380 PFPYN
+380 PVPN
-385 LTEGVYTLDKGRIYD
+385 RVNNGVYTLYNNKLFDD
-400 NRVNDQTDNG
+400 WNNDQTDNG
-410 MVYTLKLGN
+410 LMYITRIGN

-426 TDPTNGKV
+426 TNPGGGIRL
-434 MHVWSID
+434 HLWEIE
-441 DVLIR
+441 DVLMR
-446 DKQPGVP
+446 DKPVQDEK
-453 NKIYYK
+453 KIYYK
-459 NYQLG
+459 YFQLG
-464 RVEPY
+464 KVEKFRDR
-469 GTMLKDDARHKKLVE
+469 GGDDTRRQQLVDDAINQV
-484 DTIKNFNDTPNKLYG
+484 NSTPNKLYG
-499 VKEDGTKVE
+499 IKEDGSKVE
-508 IASNI
+508 LASNI
-513 KYQQKV
+513 KLGQRV
-519 DVNNTAGDF
+519 DINDTTGQYT
-528 VRLSLEFERPLVLD
+528 RLSLVFERPISLD
-542 NTSLLFYVGAYPTD
+542 NTALFYYTGAYPSE
-556 KEIKS
+556 KEIKK
-561 FEDNTYDATQYY
+561 FEDGEYDKEQYY
-573 YGTSEAKVEENQTL
+573 YGSEHIVAEEAEN
-587 TTTRETATTIKE
+587 ATTKE
-599 YSNGNWAVTGLSLP
+599 NAKKSEGNSIWAWTGLRLP
-613 TPKAWMSD
+613 TPKAYIGNFNG
-621 MTGDKVVTYKSS
+621 TGVLPYKADGTY
-633 GSFADVWLNQ
+633 ADIHLDH
-643 ARLRGT
+643 ASLRGR

-654 PYLGKPVTNIKA
+654 PYLGKPVTNPKI
-666 IYLLPPE
+666 IYLLPAE
-673 FTYVETNGTY
+673 FSFVKTKAIATNGIDKSKI
-683 GPSNPTGI
+683 GEPE
-691 NKTPQVID
+691 VIK
-699 NFRNTGRQAVIFS
+699 NFRNTGRTAVIYS
-712 VPDINPNLENKDDEF
+712 LPDITPTLEDKNDTIWMDLQIE
-727 SINIKI
+727 
-733 KASQYAQ
+733 ASPYAK
-740 QGNNRIDTYVTY
+740 QGNNQVDVFYTY
-752 DNNKII
+752 DNNDII
-758 QPWDGNLAYT
+758 QPWND
-768 DQLDLDGDGDKR
+768 DQTYVDELDLDGDGNKK
-780 EQFIHRAM
+780 EKFTHRKH

-794 PLELLIAKRVGLDT
+794 PLELLMYKNVGLTTDNMRY
-808 ASMKFLEIGDLGEEF
+808 AEVGDVGEPF
-823 YWKVQINNNTIAE
+823 YWKVSINNNTISE
-836 MNDISFIDTLPFVGD
+836 VTDISFIDTLPFVGD
-851 NVIVPN
+851 HVITPN
-857 KENVYKPR
+857 KKGEYKER
-865 GSQFNTPLTR
+865 GSKFMTPLAN
-875 SLESVPENAE
+875 SLESVKANEE
-885 ALQNFDV
+885 VLKNFDV
-892 FYQLAPQNA
+892 YYQLKPQNI
-901 LEAVRDGEWLAEGQ
+901 LETVRDGEWLSKDQ
-915 ITDFTKVK
+915 VTDFSQVK
-923 SIKIQLKPGKVL
+923 SIKVMLKPGAKL
-935 ASKKT
+935 ASKT
-940 ANFFIPS
+940 TVDFYIPS
-947 KVPYDSTLTS
+947 KIPFDTTLTET
-957 NQTANN
+957 QTANN
-963 TVAMST
+963 SVAIST
-969 DKTFYSEANM
+969 DKYSYSEANTAT
-979 VRIGVAKYVVK
+979 IGVARYTIK

-999 NGVINDNEQ
+999 DGLMADNEE

-1018 DKKTGDVAVDVNG
+1018 DKKTGDVAVDVTG
-1031 NKLEATTDNEG
+1031 QKLETTTDNEG
-1042 KYTINVYK
+1042 KYTINAYK

-1056 RFTKLNNDDKLT
+1056 RFTKLSDEDVLT
-1068 KSNDRVD
+1068 KSNDKAN
-1075 GNNAIEEIAGTN
+1075 GNNATEEIAGTKF
-1087 YVKSADFALNPT
+1087 VKTADFALNPT
-1099 NDDVI
+1099 NNNIV
-1104 KNAGFEAT
+1104 KNAGFEGT
-1112 KRDVTI
+1112 KRDVTV

-1132 YLKGATFELRQNGNA
+1132 YLANAIFELKQNGT
-1147 VYTATTG
+1147 VVDTQTT
-1154 EDGRAVFKDVKFGS
+1154 DQNGRAVFKGVKFGS
-1168 YKLVETQ
+1168 YKLVETK

-1181 PAVAEKDVTIDE
+1181 AVNTEKDITVDE

-1313 KLKDVK
+1313 KLQGVK
-1319 FVLKQDG
+1319 FALKQDG
-1326 NVKYEATTDADG
+1326 NVKYELETDADG

-1345 AYGQY
+1345 AYG
-1350 KLVETET
+1350 K
-1357 LANYALDSTERD
+1357 
-1369 VNIDADGKEVPFEI
+1369 
-1383 TNALKQ
+1383 
-1389 GSVEVTKVD
+1389 
-1398 ADNNNTKLTGVKFVL
+1398 
-1413 KQNGA
+1413 
-1418 VKYEA
+1418 
-1423 TTDADGKANFN
+1423 
-1434 NVAYGDYKLVETETL
+1434 
-1449 KNYNLDATERDV
+1449 
-1461 TIDSQNST
+1461 
-1469 KQITLTNVMKK
+1469 
-1480 GKVVVTKVDAT
+1480 
-1491 DNTKKLKDVKFALK
+1491 
-1505 QGNDVKYEA
+1505 
-1514 TTDADGK
+1514 
-1521 AVFNGVAYGEYKLVE
+1521 YKLVE
-1536 TKTLDNYSLDTTE
+1536 TKPLDNYLPDTTE

-1605 TTDVDGKAVFNGVA
+1605 TTDADGKAVFNGVA

-1639 ERDVTIDN
+1639 ERDVTIDS
-1647 QNSTKQL
+1647 QNTIKQL
-1654 TVTNTLIKGKVEV
+1654 TITNTLIKGKVEV

-1695 LTTDDSGKVVFENV
+1695 VVTDDSGKVVFENV

-1862 GVKFELKQGDEVK
+1862 GVKFQLKQGDEVK

-1982 IYGDYKLVEKETL
+1982 VYGDYKLVEKETL

-2115 IKSDIKFVKVD
+2115 IKSDVKFVKVD

-2181 LSTETKQVK
+2181 LSTETKQVQ

-2200 GNFANEPIAKAPGKK
+2200 GNFANEPIEKAPGKK
-2215 TGALAKTGLAE
+2215 TGSLAKTGLAE
-2226 TSTTILGTMLLALA
+2226 TSTTLLGTMLLALA